1 MRKPLRADSA
11 APSVV
16 VLAGPNGAGKSTSA
30 PLLLRGALGV
40 SEFVNADVIARG
52 LSGFEPEG
60 AALAAGRVMLA
71 RLRELARRRESFA
84 FETTMASRLLARW
97 LAGLI
102 AKGYRFHLVFLWL
115 PSADMA
121 LARVAERV
129 RMGGHGVPE
138 ETIRRRYDVGLRN
151 FFRLYR
157 PLAESWRVYDNS
169 KSPPRLIALGKGRT
183 LTRVLD
189 RSTWA
194 LISQG
199 HSDER

>member
-1 MRKPLRADSA
+1 MRKPPRADSA

-52 LSGFEPEG
+52 LSGFQPEG

-121 LARVAERV
+121 VARVAERV
-129 RMGGHGVPE
+129 RLGGHAVPE
-138 ETIRRRYDVGLRN
+138 ETVRRRYDVGLRN
-151 FFRLYR
+151 FLHLYR

-169 KSPPRLIALGKGRT
+169 ETPARLVALGKGRAV
-183 LTRVLD
+183 TRVLD

-194 LISQG
+194 LIVQG
-199 HSDER
+199 HADGR

>member
-1 MRKPLRADSA
+1 MKGSPRADSGT
-11 APSVV
+11 PSVV
-16 VLAGPNGAGKSTSA
+16 VLAGPNGAGKTTSA
-30 PLLLRGALGV
+30 PLLLRGTLGV
-40 SEFVNADVIARG
+40 NEFVNADVIAHG

-102 AKGYRFHLVFLWL
+102 AKGYRLHLVFLWL

-121 LARVAERV
+121 VARVAERV
-129 RMGGHGVPE
+129 RMGGHAVPE

-151 FFRLYR
+151 FVRLYR

-169 KSPPRLIALGKGRT
+169 KTPARLIALGKGRA

-189 RSTWA
+189 RPTWA
-194 LISQG
+194 LITQG
-199 HSDER
+199 HSDDR

>member
-1 MRKPLRADSA
+1 
-11 APSVV
+11 V

-30 PLLLRGALGV
+30 PLLLRGTLGV

-52 LSGFEPEG
+52 LSGFKPEG

-71 RLRELARRRESFA
+71 RLRELARGRESFA

-102 AKGYRFHLVFLWL
+102 AKGYRFRLVFLWL

-129 RMGGHGVPE
+129 RMGGHAVPE

-151 FFRLYR
+151 FLRLYR

-169 KSPPRLIALGKGRT
+169 KTPARLIALGKGCAV
-183 LTRVLD
+183 TRVLD

-194 LISQG
+194 LILQG
-199 HSDER
+199 HADGC

>member
-1 MRKPLRADSA
+1 MRKPLRADSRT
-11 APSVV
+11 PSVV

-30 PLLLRGALGV
+30 PLLLRGVLGV

-71 RLRELARRRESFA
+71 RLRELASRRESFA
-84 FETTMASRLLARW
+84 FETTLASRLLARW

-121 LARVAERV
+121 VARVAERV
-129 RMGGHGVPE
+129 RMGGHAVPE

-151 FFRLYR
+151 FLQRYR

-169 KSPPRLIALGKGRT
+169 KTPPRLVALGKRGVT
-183 LTRVLD
+183 TRILD
-189 RSTWA
+189 RRTWERIA
-194 LISQG
+194 QG
-199 HSDER
+199 HCDER